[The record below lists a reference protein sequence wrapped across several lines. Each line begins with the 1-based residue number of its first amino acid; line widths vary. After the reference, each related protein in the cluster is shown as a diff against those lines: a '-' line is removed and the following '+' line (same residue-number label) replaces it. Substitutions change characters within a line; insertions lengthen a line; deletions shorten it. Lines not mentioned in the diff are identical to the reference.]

1 VPGGLRIVVAVGV
14 LVTATVSETG
24 AQSMTSPPGSVRGLF
39 GADGPPS
46 PGRTTQQIS
55 TWFDLAGGYDQNL
68 DLSGSTGA
76 TDVEGVATTALGGF
90 RFWRGRST
98 RSIEATARVFRNEQ
112 SAGRTTATGG
122 EVNLNGTL
130 ELGRRGGLA
139 LALRAAND
147 SAILFGAL
155 GPAFAAPPAVDPEI
169 DVPDVSPQ
177 QGDVRDRWYTL
188 GANATAF
195 RNWTVRHRTTAQYTQ
210 VRRRP
215 TNDQGLDS
223 DQRLVNLRHDWM
235 FRMNAGLLASYRFE
249 RVRQTFPDAL
259 LTEPIRTQS
268 AEAGFRYERR
278 VSPIRTFSLAVQGGA
293 TQVLGTETAA
303 GPVDGTIE
311 PSGSLT
317 ASYTLT
323 RQWVLVAGAT
333 RGITVL
339 QGIAQVPFTSD
350 LASLAVSGVL
360 ARRFTVVVSGS
371 LSQGS
376 ALGDGPGNFDAVGGS
391 ATVRYGFRYGGLF
404 AGYTRY
410 EHRIREVIPVPGSV
424 MPRFNQTSIRAGVTL
439 WLPLYGAF

>member
-1 VPGGLRIVVAVGV
+1 MGSGARVIVVVGV
-14 LVTATVSETG
+14 LVTGVVPAAE
-24 AQSMTSPPGSVRGLF
+24 AQSMTSPPGSVRGVF

-55 TWFDLAGGYDQNL
+55 TWFDLGGGYDSNR
-68 DLSGSTGA
+68 DLSGTIGA
-76 TDVEGVATTALGGF
+76 TDVEGAASTMLGGF
-90 RFWRGRST
+90 RYWRGRTT

-112 SAGRTTATGG
+112 TAGRTTATGG

-130 ELGRRGGLA
+130 ELGRRAGLQ
-139 LALRAAND
+139 LALRGAND

-155 GPAFAAPPAVDPEI
+155 GPAFAAPPPVDPDI
-169 DVPDVSPQ
+169 TAPDVSPQ
-177 QGDVRDRWYTL
+177 LGDVRDRWYTL

-195 RNWTVRHRTTAQYTQ
+195 RNWTPRHRSTAQYTQ

-235 FRMNAGLLASYRFE
+235 FRMNAGLLGSYRFE
-249 RVRQTFPDAL
+249 RVRQTFPNAL

-268 AEAGFRYERR
+268 GEVGFRYERR
-278 VSPIRTFSLAVQGGA
+278 VSAIRTFTLSAQGGA
-293 TQVLGTETAA
+293 TQVLGTETDA
-303 GPVDGTIE
+303 GPVDGAIE

-323 RQWVLVAGAT
+323 RQWVLVAGAS

-339 QGIAQVPFTSD
+339 QGIAQVPFRAD
-350 LASLAVSGVL
+350 LVSLAMTGIL
-360 ARRFTVVVSGS
+360 ARRVTVVVSGS

-391 ATVRYGFRYGGLF
+391 ATIRYGFRYGGLF

-410 EHRIREVIPVPGSV
+410 EHRLRDINPAAGSV
-424 MPRFNQTSIRAGVTL
+424 LPRFDQSSIRAGVTL